1 MTSSPFQADDT
12 AATQAATQTGTGEW
26 EGMASDLRVHGVTV
40 LYHPELDRIGER
52 AVLDGLGAGQEEML
66 SRQAPELAAPG
77 SEVCRPLADQRLSRS
92 PIVLRPTSSG
102 VEIDRSRTSTRL
114 SVDGCEVRDRHTVPD
129 SKLDEGAVLLLAG
142 RIVLLLH
149 RLDPV
154 TDISTPRF
162 ELVGD
167 SPAMARLRRDI
178 VKIADLR
185 VPVLLRGESGT
196 GKELVARAIHEAGP
210 QRRQPYL
217 AVNMG
222 AMPPTLAAAELF
234 GAEKGA
240 YTGAERRRAGYFQ
253 RAQGGTLFLDEVGET
268 PLETQALLL
277 RSLETG
283 EVQPVG
289 GETVLKPDVR
299 IVSATDADLES
310 AIAAERFRA
319 PLLHRLSGYVLRL
332 PPLRSRREDFGRLL
346 FHFLRRE
353 LAALDQSHLIAPRPR
368 PWLPAP
374 WIARLA
380 AWHWPGN
387 VRQLANVVRQLV
399 IANRDADPANRFE
412 EVETLLQEAPPAA
425 AVPVAAPSPQAPAR
439 RQAAQLSEN
448 EVVDALRAH
457 QFQPAAAADALGIP
471 RSSIYD
477 LMNKIP
483 SLRKASEL
491 SLEEIEAARARVGP
505 SLEAMAAD
513 LEVSKRALLRRLGQ
527 LDA

>member
-1 MTSSPFQADDT
+1 MDETRFQTDDT
-12 AATQAATQTGTGEW
+12 ATQAATHTGTSEW
-26 EGMASDLRVHGVTV
+26 DGIAPELRVHGVTV
-40 LYHPELDRIGER
+40 IYHPELDRIGER
-52 AVLDGLGAGQEEML
+52 AVLDGLGAGLEEKL
-66 SRQAPELAAPG
+66 SRQVPELAAPG
-77 SEVCRPLADQRLSRS
+77 SGFGRPLADRRLSRS
-92 PIVLRPTSSG
+92 PIVLRPTPVG
-102 VEIDRSRTSTRL
+102 IEIDRRQTSTRL
-114 SVDGCEVRDRHTVPD
+114 SVDGCEVEDRFTVPE
-129 SKLDEGAVLLLAG
+129 SRLDDGVVLLLAG

-154 TDISTPRF
+154 IDASTPRF
-162 ELVGD
+162 DLVGE
-167 SPAMARLRRDI
+167 SPTMARLRRDI
-178 VKIADLR
+178 VQIADLK

-210 QRRQPYL
+210 RNGRPYL

-240 YTGAERRRAGYFQ
+240 YTGAERRRTGFFQ
-253 RAQGGTLFLDEVGET
+253 RAQGGTLFLDEIGET
-268 PLETQALLL
+268 PLEIQALLL
-277 RSLETG
+277 RALESG

-289 GETVLKPDVR
+289 GETLLKPDVR
-299 IVSATDADLES
+299 ILSATDADLES
-310 AIAAERFRA
+310 AIAAEKFRA
-319 PLLHRLSGYVLRL
+319 PLLHRLGGYVVRL

-346 FHFLRRE
+346 VHFMRRE
-353 LAALDQSHLIAPRPR
+353 LEALDQTHLMTARSR

-399 IANRDADPANRFE
+399 IANRDADPAHRFE
-412 EVETLLQEAPPAA
+412 EVEALLQESPPAA
-425 AVPVAAPSPQAPAR
+425 PTPLAPSSPQMPAR

-448 EVVDALRAH
+448 EVIEALRAH
-457 QFQPAAAADALGIP
+457 QFRPAAAADALGIP

-491 SLEEIEAARARVGP
+491 TSEDIEAARSRVGP
-505 SLEAMAAD
+505 SLEAMAEN

-527 LDA
+527 LES